1 MRLVEITF
9 PDSVDT
15 KPLLK
20 SCLRAE
26 PVDYRLEPADDRG
39 RRLLRLV
46 FRSGDGQEAIDAV
59 QSLLADEA
67 DWRLVVLPVEASLPN
82 AEQAEEESPEDEAQK
97 KKTKTTALR
106 EELYE
111 DISKGAVLNR
121 DFLLLTVLSAIV
133 AALGLNANNV
143 AAVIGA
149 MVIAPLLGP
158 ILAFAF
164 GSSLGDPALMIKS
177 ARTALTGLLVGLF
190 VAMALGAATSANLGS
205 DELISRTFVGVDSVA
220 LALAA
225 GAAAALSIST
235 GVSSALVGVMVAVAL
250 LPPSAAVGIFLG
262 DGEWSYALRAA
273 LLLAINVVS
282 VLLAALFIFRVKGIR
297 PRTWLER
304 RSAKRSVFINYGV
317 WVVCIAVLTV
327 IAWRIAPVDVLP

>member
-9 PDSVDT
+9 PDTVDT

-20 SCLRAE
+20 ACLRAE
-26 PVDYRLEPADDRG
+26 PVDYRLEGADERG

-59 QSLLADEA
+59 QGLMADVE
-67 DWRLVVLPVEASLPN
+67 DWRLVVLPIEASLPSGS
-82 AEQAEEESPEDEAQK
+82 APEESEADEVEK
-97 KKTKTTALR
+97 KRRRKLALR
-106 EELYE
+106 EELYV
-111 DISKGAVLNR
+111 DIKKGAVLDR

-164 GSSLGDPALMIKS
+164 GSALGDPAMMFKS
-177 ARTALTGLLVGLF
+177 ARTALAGLVVGMA

-205 DELISRTFVGVDSVA
+205 DELVSRTFVGVDSVA

-250 LPPSAAVGIFLG
+250 LPPSAAAGIFLG
-262 DGEWSYALRAA
+262 DGEWSYAIRAG

-282 VLLAALFIFRVKGIR
+282 VILAALFVFRVKGVR

-304 RSAKRSVFINYGV
+304 RSAKRAVFINYAV
-317 WVVCIAVLTV
+317 WVICIAVLTV
-327 IAWRIAPVDVLP
+327 TAWRIAPVEILP